1 MLSNKW
7 TFSLKIL
14 VVMLALAFV
23 GHSAMAAEFT
33 VDLTVGPDVDIS
45 SPDNIQAAYGAAIEI
60 KIATGAVV
68 QLAAA
73 ASAGDTPQA
82 TARAATTLEI
92 LDFEVI
98 AYNSFGGTMRLQ
110 D

>member
-23 GHSAMAAEFT
+23 GHTAMAAEFAVT
-33 VDLTVGPDVDIS
+33 LSVGPDVDIS

-60 KIATGAVV
+60 NIATGAVV

-73 ASAGDTPQA
+73 PSDVAGGA
-82 TARAATTLEI
+82 TAQAAREQQRHL
-92 LDFEVI
+92 
-98 AYNSFGGTMRLQ
+98 SS
-110 D
+110 